1 MGLLRAHMDSVEEHL
16 LAISRVPANS
26 GHSLHKG
33 TPREAFIREYLESH
47 LSQNLAIGTGEI
59 IDSTSQAGESR
70 NQIDIVL
77 YRRNYPRLAFGG
89 GIHAFLAESVVAIIE
104 VKSTLT
110 SEELGKSIR
119 AARRV
124 KQLQKHVVRSFHT
137 GYQPPSILSFV
148 VAYDGPAQMKT
159 VHGWIDPLHKT
170 EGIESPPLPV
180 TGEARTA
187 IASPSIDAV
196 FVLGRGFVQF
206 DNAPMGFAN
215 DDIRKQRPDLHWVI
229 GDTPK
234 GSLLLLF
241 LGLTMAVSGT
251 TAEWLDPG
259 PYLTGFSLPPGGLSF
274 GS

>member
-1 MGLLRAHMDSVEEHL
+1 MGILKAHMDSVEDHL

-33 TPREAFIREYLESH
+33 TPREAFIREYLENH

-59 IDSTSQAGESR
+59 IDATSEAGESR

-110 SEELGKSIR
+110 SDELGKSIR

-124 KQLQKHVVRSFHT
+124 KQLQKHVVRSFHS

-159 VHGWIDPLHKT
+159 VHSWIAPLHRSD
-170 EGIESPPLPV
+170 GIAFPSMPA

-187 IASPSIDAV
+187 IASPSIDGI

-215 DDIRKQRPDLHWVI
+215 DEIRQQRPDLNWVI

-241 LGLTMAVSGT
+241 LGLTMATSGT
-251 TAEWLDPG
+251 LAEWLNPG

-274 GS
+274 GP